1 MDQVYWKLNNSYIHP
16 LTSNT
21 VETDIDITR
30 SDFIGKL
37 EQSNGGWHGKK
48 GLFKLVLVHGGR
60 EGTK

>member
-1 MDQVYWKLNNSYIHP
+1 M
-16 LTSNT
+16 